1 MLVVVDPVLAVTGF
15 DVEESRVV
23 SPQAAQG
30 WPLPSRITS
39 RATESRRSAMFHV
52 EEQGPA
58 AIVTLDVAPRTPAL
72 EVARVTTVEISSGA
86 VLGRAACDLRVLD
99 GEVFDVSARI
109 APGWIIDAVDLVE
122 WPVAGAVEGGV
133 ARPPAAGDAVD
144 WRVVRSETESAL
156 RVGLAVG
163 ATANRGLGLRVS
175 GHRAGIPPGTRTR
188 P

>member
-86 VLGRAACDLRVLD
+86 VLRALGDGRTLWCQDPRQRASTSETALTAHLTVAA
-99 GEVFDVSARI
+99 DVDR
-109 APGWIIDAVDLVE
+109 DAVLAAAHDLVGGRFHVSHATIQIE
-122 WPVAGAVEGGV
+122 GTGCRGGCEPGSASGGCAPVPT
-133 ARPPAAGDAVD
+133 ARPP
-144 WRVVRSETESAL
+144 RT
-156 RVGLAVG
+156 
-163 ATANRGLGLRVS
+163 
-175 GHRAGIPPGTRTR
+175 PG